1 MRHQQCLTLALFRI
15 INTFMQQIVCLQH
28 PIHDMS
34 KFKLNLLRVFCA
46 TAMLFCTFVSAQTAY
61 GISRTQTFVINPTT
75 GVATTPVTAPSGNNY
90 AAQVGYESSAM
101 AVSPLNGLLY
111 VVERTATTTP
121 RFATWNPSTGVATS
135 IGTAGAVGADIL
147 RSTFCPDGR
156 WYVSGNGTGAGTAAE
171 IYQLN
176 PASGAVVRTLNI
188 TGVPQNG
195 SGDIVCVG
203 DGTMFIG
210 AQSTGAGTPYQLFRL
225 TATQLNTGG
234 TQTAALVGDMGVLAA
249 DAPNGLTEVTN
260 NVGNC
265 VTPCLLA
272 SGTPGGQ
279 IIWTINTS
287 TGAAQTLTTASGAG
301 LVDLSREFP
310 RDVSVNKTV
319 TPTSALQGRTLTY
332 TINVTNSGPAVAGL
346 VTVADILNP
355 AFINVPAATWT
366 CGVVAAGSATA
377 LTTACS
383 AATGTGNVNT
393 TVNLSINSTIQFVI
407 TAPLL
412 STATGTVTNSVS
424 AGLTGTTFDPS
435 ITNNAVTV
443 TSTVVPAANL
453 SVFKTDGAIATTAG
467 GTNLYTVTFTN
478 SGPANGTGSVV
489 TDVPGAGLANCV
501 VLSCTGTGTPT
512 PASCP
517 AVIGNLLLPSGVSLP
532 NFPAN
537 TSIAFAVQCRVSA
550 TGLP

>member
-1 MRHQQCLTLALFRI
+1 
-15 INTFMQQIVCLQH
+15 
-28 PIHDMS
+28 MS
-34 KFKLNLLRVFCA
+34 KFKLILLRAFCA
-46 TAMLFCTFVSAQTAY
+46 TAMLLCTIASAQTAY
-61 GISRTQTFVINPTT
+61 GISRTQTFVINQTT

-90 AAQVGYESSAM
+90 AAQIGYESSAM

-111 VVERTATTTP
+111 MVERTSTTP

-156 WYVSGNGTGAGTAAE
+156 WYVAGNGAGGGTAAE

-176 PASGAVVRTLNI
+176 PATGAIIRILNI
-188 TGVPQNG
+188 TAVPQSG
-195 SGDIVCVG
+195 SGDIVCVS
-203 DGTMFIG
+203 DGTMYVG
-210 AQSTGAGTPYQLFRL
+210 AQSTAAGTPYQLFRL
-225 TATQLNTGG
+225 TAAQLNTGG
-234 TQTAALVGDMGVLAA
+234 TQTAALIGDLGVLAT

-272 SGTPGGQ
+272 SGTPNGQ
-279 IIWTINTS
+279 LIWTINTS

-310 RDVSVNKTV
+310 RDISVNKSV
-319 TPTSALQGRTLTY
+319 TPTAALQGRTLTY
-332 TINVTNSGPAVAGL
+332 TINVTNSGPAVAGS
-346 VTVADILNP
+346 VTIADTLNP

-366 CGVVAAGSATA
+366 CSVIAAGTATA

-424 AGLTGTTFDPS
+424 ANLTGTTFDS
-435 ITNNAVTV
+435 STANNAFTV
-443 TSTVVPAANL
+443 TSTVTPAANL
-453 SVFKTDGAIATTAG
+453 SVLKTDGITTTVAG

-489 TDVPGAGLANCV
+489 TDTPGAGLTNCV

-517 AVIGNLLLPSGVSLP
+517 TTIGNLLLPGGASVLD
-532 NFPAN
+532 FPAN
-537 TSIAFAVQCRVSA
+537 TSIAFAVQCRISA

>member
-1 MRHQQCLTLALFRI
+1 
-15 INTFMQQIVCLQH
+15 
-28 PIHDMS
+28 MS
-34 KFKLNLLRVFCA
+34 KLNLILFRFLCVI
-46 TAMLFCTFVSAQTAY
+46 AMFFCTFASAQTAY

-75 GVATTPVTAPSGNNY
+75 GAATTPVTAPSGNNY

-111 VVERTATTTP
+111 MVERTAATTP

-135 IGTAGAVGADIL
+135 IGTAGIVGADIL

-156 WYVSGNGTGAGTAAE
+156 WYVAGNGTGGGTAAE

-176 PASGAVVRTLNI
+176 PATGAIVRTLNI
-188 TGVPQNG
+188 TAVPQSG

-203 DGTMFIG
+203 NGTMFIG
-210 AQSTGAGTPYQLFRL
+210 AQSIGAGTPYQLFRL
-225 TATQLNTGG
+225 SAAQLNTGG
-234 TQTAALVGDMGVLAA
+234 TQTAVLVGDLGVLGA

-272 SGTPGGQ
+272 SGTPAGQ

-319 TPTSALQGRTLTY
+319 TPTAALQGRTLTY
-332 TINVTNSGPAVAGL
+332 TIDVTNSGPAVAGS

-366 CGVVAAGSATA
+366 CSVVAAGTSTA

-424 AGLTGTTFDPS
+424 ASLTGTTFDPS
-435 ITNNAVTV
+435 TANNGITISSTV
-443 TSTVVPAANL
+443 TPATNL
-453 SVFKTDGAIATTAG
+453 SVLKTDGVTTTTAG

-478 SGPANGTGSVV
+478 SGPANGTGSVA
-489 TDVPGAGLANCV
+489 TDIPGAGLSSCV

-517 AVIGNLLLPSGVSLP
+517 AVIGNLLLPGGTSLP
-532 NFPAN
+532 NFPAD